1 MKAKVNDEIDVTD
14 LVISIDRNS
23 EILSELLSNS
33 RVIASSYQESSEQLK
48 QSAKTFLDNQNP
60 SAILGTKKFTS
71 GFTIGGLLFGFIGLV
86 ACIGSSLYFYN
97 KALQLKY
104 DDYKAK
110 VFTEQAKIEQDYKAK
125 LADLDKQIA
134 FATNKNTQLQES
146 IDGLKKFKDLKKADQ
161 LNLAYMFS
169 RPSAYEFFSNI
180 DGDKKLFDFVSEN
193 VTYIKN
199 SNLFL
204 IKVDKYQYKDIFV
217 GNDGTKYY
225 GFEPKKE

>member
-1 MKAKVNDEIDVTD
+1 MSWE
-14 LVISIDRNS
+14 
-23 EILSELLSNS
+23 
-33 RVIASSYQESSEQLK
+33 QEEQLK
-48 QSAKTFLDNQNP
+48 ILICSIDQNTEQLKDLNTYCESIKSCVENSADDLKRSAQTFLDNQNP

-125 LADLDKQIA
+125 LADLDKQITEA
-134 FATNKNTQLQES
+134 NEIAKDYQKD
-146 IDGLKKFKDLKKADQ
+146 IDVIKKFNELKKVDQ
-161 LNLAYMFS
+161 TKLAYMLS

-180 DGDKKLFDFVSEN
+180 DGDTKFFDFVTKN
-193 VTYIKN
+193 ITYIKN
-199 SNLFL
+199 
-204 IKVDKYQYKDIFV
+204 DKYFYIKTDEYDYDGIF
-217 GNDGTKYY
+217 NDKKGLSYF
-225 GFEPKKE
+225 GFKPKE

>member
-1 MKAKVNDEIDVTD
+1 MKTKINDEIDVTD

-71 GFTIGGLLFGFIGLV
+71 GILIGCAIGLLFTVITGVL
-86 ACIGSSLYFYN
+86 SYN
-97 KALQLKY
+97 YALKLKY

-225 GFEPKKE
+225 GFEPKE

>member
-1 MKAKVNDEIDVTD
+1 MSWE
-14 LVISIDRNS
+14 
-23 EILSELLSNS
+23 
-33 RVIASSYQESSEQLK
+33 QEEQLK
-48 QSAKTFLDNQNP
+48 ILTCSIDQNTEQLKDLNTYCESIKSCVENSADDLKRSAQTFLDNQNP

>member
-1 MKAKVNDEIDVTD
+1 MKTKVDEIDVTD

-23 EILSELLSNS
+23 EINSELLSNS
-33 RVIASSYQESSEQLK
+33 RIIASSYQEVSEELK
-48 QSAKTFLDNQNP
+48 RSAKTFLDNQNP

-71 GFTIGGLLFGFIGLV
+71 GILIGCAIGLLFTVITGVL
-86 ACIGSSLYFYN
+86 SYN
-97 KALQLKY
+97 YALKLKY

-225 GFEPKKE
+225 GFEPKE

>member
-1 MKAKVNDEIDVTD
+1 MSWE
-14 LVISIDRNS
+14 
-23 EILSELLSNS
+23 
-33 RVIASSYQESSEQLK
+33 QEEQLK
-48 QSAKTFLDNQNP
+48 ILTCSIDQNTEQLKDLNTYCESIKSCVENSADDLKRSAQTFLDNQNP

-225 GFEPKKE
+225 GFEPKE

>member
-1 MKAKVNDEIDVTD
+1 MKTKVNDEIDVTD

-48 QSAKTFLDNQNP
+48 QSAQTFLDNQNP

-125 LADLDKQIA
+125 LADLDKKIVEEDK
-134 FATNKNTQLQES
+134 TTKELQTS
-146 IDGLKKFKDLKKADQ
+146 LDGLKKFNELKNADQ
-161 LNLAYMFS
+161 SKLAHMLSLPISYD
-169 RPSAYEFFSNI
+169 FFNAI
-180 DGDKKLFDFVSEN
+180 NGDTKFFDFVTKN
-193 VTYIKN
+193 ITYIKN
-199 SNLFL
+199 
-204 IKVDKYQYKDIFV
+204 DKYFYIKTDEYDYDGIF
-217 GNDGTKYY
+217 NDKKGLSYY
-225 GFEPKKE
+225 GFKPKE

>member
-1 MKAKVNDEIDVTD
+1 MKTKVNDEIDVTD

-125 LADLDKQIA
+125 LADLDKQITEA
-134 FATNKNTQLQES
+134 NEIAKDYQKD
-146 IDGLKKFKDLKKADQ
+146 IDVIKKINELKKVDQ
-161 LNLAYMFS
+161 TKLAYMLS
-169 RPSAYEFFSNI
+169 LPISYDFFNAI
-180 DGDKKLFDFVSEN
+180 NGDTKFFDFVTKN
-193 VTYIKN
+193 ITYIKN
-199 SNLFL
+199 
-204 IKVDKYQYKDIFV
+204 DKYFYIKTDEYDYDGIF
-217 GNDGTKYY
+217 NDKKGLSYF
-225 GFEPKKE
+225 GFKPKE